1 MENIIVFDMDGVLA
15 EVTESYREAIVQTVE
30 HFTGKRIERDLV
42 QRYKNAGGWNND
54 WALSQK
60 IASDLGVEVAYADI
74 VDYFN
79 HIFLGSNGGN
89 GSDGLIRRE
98 TWIPQPGLLD
108 RLGRRFDLAI
118 FTGRLRYELDIT
130 LARFAPEIR
139 FDPIV
144 CAEHGAKPKPTP
156 EGLFA
161 IQSRKPGSKLW
172 YVGDTIDDAR
182 SASAAGVP
190 FIGIIAPGHSSR
202 EQLTRLFQKENAVSI
217 LENVNQIEAALGSAQ
232 PGVVRDSL

>member
-1 MENIIVFDMDGVLA
+1 MDSVIVFDMDGVLA
-15 EVTESYREAIVQTVE
+15 DVTESYREAIVRTVE
-30 HFTGKRIERDLV
+30 HFTGKRIARDLV
-42 QRYKNAGGWNND
+42 QQYKNAGGWNND

-60 IASDLGVEVAYADI
+60 IASDLGVEVAYGAV

-79 HIFLGSNGGN
+79 QIFL

-98 TWIPQPGLLD
+98 VWIPLPGLLN
-108 RLGRRFDLAI
+108 RLSRRFDLAI

-130 LARFAPEIR
+130 LARFAPDVR

-144 CAEHGAKPKPTP
+144 CAEHVAKPKPAP

-161 IQSRKPGSKLW
+161 IQRMKPDRGLW

-190 FIGIIAPGHSSR
+190 FIGIIAQDHSSR
-202 EQLTRLFQKENAVSI
+202 EELTRLFQQESAAAI
-217 LENVNQIEAALGSAQ
+217 LENVNQIEPVLKEAL
-232 PGVVRDSL
+232 

>member
-1 MENIIVFDMDGVLA
+1 MDSIIVFDMDGVLA
-15 EVTESYREAIVQTVE
+15 EVTESYREAIVRTVE
-30 HFTGKRIERDLV
+30 HFTGNRIARDLI
-42 QRYKNAGGWNND
+42 QQYKNAGGWNND

-60 IASDLGVEVAYADI
+60 IAADLGVEVEYGVV

-79 HIFLGSNGGN
+79 RIFLGGDGGKD
-89 GSDGLIRRE
+89 GDGLIRRE
-98 TWIPQPGLLD
+98 TWIPESGLLN
-108 RLGRRFDLAI
+108 RLSRRFDLAI

-130 LARFAPEIR
+130 LARFAPDIR

-144 CAEHGAKPKPTP
+144 CAEHVSKPKPAP
-156 EGLFA
+156 DGLHA
-161 IQSRKPGSKLW
+161 IQRTKPDHQLW

-202 EQLTRLFQKENAVSI
+202 AELTGLFQKENAVAI
-217 LENVNQIEAALGSAQ
+217 LENVNQIEPALTEA
-232 PGVVRDSL
+232 L